1 MILLNKLILKQSE
14 QNMSPQ
20 KEINSEL
27 ISQYKLHK
35 KDTGSIEVQVAIL
48 TYKIKQLSDH
58 LKVNKKDY
66 ASQSGLLKMIGKR
79 KRLLNYLNN
88 QNTERYFILISRLG
102 IRHMRSQNALFLNK
116 IQPSIKTCEANL
128 L

>member
-1 MILLNKLILKQSE
+1 
-14 QNMSPQ
+14 MSSQ

-27 ISQYKLHK
+27 ISQYRAHE
-35 KDTGSIEVQVAIL
+35 KDTGSVEVQVAIL

-79 KRLLNYLNN
+79 RRLLNYLNN
-88 QNTERYFILISRLG
+88 QNTERYFTLISRLG
-102 IRHMRSQNALFLNK
+102 IRPIRSQNAMIFK
-116 IQPSIKTCEANL
+116 
-128 L
+128 